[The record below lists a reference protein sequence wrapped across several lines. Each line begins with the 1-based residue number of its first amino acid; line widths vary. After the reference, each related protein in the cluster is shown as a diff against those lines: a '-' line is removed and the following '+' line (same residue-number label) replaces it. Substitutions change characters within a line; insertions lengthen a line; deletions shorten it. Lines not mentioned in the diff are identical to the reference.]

1 MLSRGIGIL
10 TFNRGHQIG
19 SLIEAVLSTKPN
31 FCKVV
36 VCDDGSTDNTF
47 EETKKYDVLYI
58 RSSNKGVAFTKNK
71 ALYALQ
77 DCSYIALLE
86 DDLFPVATGWME
98 DYETVSMMTDN
109 HHFCRVQDK
118 EVPETHPD
126 FKEFLHSKGFTPV
139 YGPSPRGDFTF
150 ITKTVLQQVG
160 GLNPKFLGVGYA
172 HGEWSE
178 RINSAGLIAHPLKW
192 WDIIEARSKFV
203 QRGDTSGGRWATADP
218 NLKAMLRKNKK
229 IAAELKGTG
238 YTYCPLVLE

>member
-1 MLSRGIGIL
+1 MY
-10 TFNRGHQIG
+10 NRGVGIVHYNRTNQLKDI
-19 SLIEAVLSTKPN
+19 IQAVKETTPEETKI
-31 FCKVV
+31 VV
-36 VCDDGSTDNTF
+36 SDDGSTENVESVLPPDI
-47 EETKKYDVLYI
+47 LYI
-58 RSSNKGVAFTKNK
+58 KGPNKGVAYNKNR

-77 DCSYIALLE
+77 DCNCIALLE
-86 DDLFPVATGWME
+86 DDLIPIEKGWFEIYE
-98 DYETVSMMTDN
+98 DVSLFTDN

-139 YGPSPRGDFTF
+139 YGSSPRGDFTF

-192 WDIIEARSKFV
+192 WDIIEARNKFV